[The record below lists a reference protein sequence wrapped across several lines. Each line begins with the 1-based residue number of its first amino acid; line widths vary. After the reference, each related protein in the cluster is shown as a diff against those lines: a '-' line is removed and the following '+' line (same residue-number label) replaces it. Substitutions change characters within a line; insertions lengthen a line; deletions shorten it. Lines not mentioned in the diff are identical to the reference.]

1 MEVAREEI
9 FGPVLAVQRFSTE
22 SEAVDLANGTEY
34 GLAAGVWTRD
44 LGRGHRVAHRLRAGT
59 VWVNSYRV
67 VAPNVPFGGVGS
79 SGWGRESGLEAV
91 KAYTETKAIWIELDG
106 LNPRPLPDGLIS
118 RSASRQETP
127 SMSALRIVDVL
138 TSPARTGFFADDQLA
153 IRAGARQDGFSYT
166 GDPVTP
172 GFTSIRQPGEALSI
186 LLILSDGSVATGDA
200 ASVQYAGAGGREG
213 AFRADR
219 AAVDVA
225 THVAPV
231 LLHQE
236 VGSFRELS
244 ARTDAIRPD
253 GVPLPVALRYGLSQA
268 LLDAVATSQRVTMA
282 EVIRDEFAT
291 GVELRPVPLF
301 VQSGDDRY
309 TAVDKMIL
317 KGAGSLPHGLINQ
330 VGKLG
335 ESGELLADYV
345 VWVRDRVLR
354 LRSGPDYDPILHID
368 AYGTIGMIFA
378 ADTERMAG
386 YLARL
391 GALAA
396 PFRLRVEHPVDAG
409 NRDGQVMALTA
420 LRDALRRLGADVQ
433 IVADEWCNTLQDI
446 EVFVSA
452 QAADVIHVKT
462 PDLGGLDAT
471 AAALLLVRRSGLA
484 AYCGGTCNETD
495 RSAQVS
501 AHVAM
506 ACGADLILAK
516 PGMGVDE
523 GMMIVGNEMER
534 TAVLAARR
542 SAGAPLAGRVGS

>member
-1 MEVAREEI
+1 M
-9 FGPVLAVQRFSTE
+9 
-22 SEAVDLANGTEY
+22 
-34 GLAAGVWTRD
+34 
-44 LGRGHRVAHRLRAGT
+44 
-59 VWVNSYRV
+59 
-67 VAPNVPFGGVGS
+67 PFGGVGS
-79 SGWGRESGLEAV
+79 SGWGRESGLEVV
-91 KAYTETKAIWIELDG
+91 KAYIETKAIWIELDG
-106 LNPRPLPDGLIS
+106 YTRPHPDGLIS
-118 RSASRQETP
+118 RSASRQESP
-127 SMSALRIVDVL
+127 SMPALRIVDIL

-166 GDPVTP
+166 GVPVTP

-186 LLILSDGSVATGDA
+186 LLVLSDGSVATGDA
-200 ASVQYAGAGGREG
+200 ASVQYAGAGGRDS
-213 AFRADR
+213 ALRADR
-219 AAVDVA
+219 AAADIA
-225 THVAPV
+225 MHVAPV
-231 LLHQE
+231 LLGQE
-236 VGSFRELS
+236 VGSFRDLC
-244 ARTDAIRPD
+244 ARTDAIRPG
-253 GVPLPVALRYGLSQA
+253 GVPLHAALRYGLSQA

-282 EVIRDEFAT
+282 EIIRDEYAT

-330 VGKLG
+330 VAGKLG

-345 VWVRDRVLR
+345 SWVRSRVLE
-354 LRSGPDYDPILHID
+354 LRSGPDYNPILHID
-368 AYGTIGMIFA
+368 TYGTIGIIFDG
-378 ADTERMAG
+378 DTVQMAG

-396 PFRLRVEHPVDAG
+396 PFLLRVEHPVDAG
-409 NRDGQVMALTA
+409 SRDGQVTAMAA
-420 LRDALRRLGADVQ
+420 LRAELHRVGADVQ
-433 IVADEWCNTLQDI
+433 IVADEWCNTLRDI
-446 EVFVSA
+446 EVFVVA

-462 PDLGGLDAT
+462 PDLGGLHDTAT
-471 AAALLLVRRSGLA
+471 ALLLVRRSGLA

-506 ACGADLILAK
+506 ACGADLVLAK

-542 SAGAPLAGRVGS
+542 SAGAGAGTGRAGS